1 MPLVL
6 LVFIAA
12 VLLFPYGGTTI
23 ATELLGAIKKGRRLT
38 TTTSDDDD
46 AIDQS
51 PESIADEMGVSLQRA
66 TLARIISSEE
76 GNSEQLRQL
85 AVAFVA
91 YNNGGKGS
99 RVLEYATGSDG
110 RFGRQS
116 GSRRPVSTFRD
127 AYEGHLALTNLI
139 FDGNI
144 ADPTAGATNFYAP
157 ASQDKLADKD
167 PDTYK
172 TADEV
177 DALWRSRGLVAVD
190 IDGIDDRYLRFYRP
204 G

>member
-1 MPLVL
+1 MPLLL
-6 LVFIAA
+6 LVVIAA
-12 VLLFPYGGTTI
+12 VLFFPYEGTTI

-38 TTTSDDDD
+38 TTTSEDDD

-51 PESIADEMGVSLQRA
+51 PESIASDMGVNLQVA
-66 TLARIISSEE
+66 TLARVISSEE

-85 AVAFVA
+85 CVGYVT

-99 RVLEYATGSDG
+99 RVFQYATGSDG

-127 AYEGHLALTNLI
+127 AYEGHLVLAEAI
-139 FDGNI
+139 FDGRFG
-144 ADPTAGATNFYAP
+144 DPTSGATNFYAP
-157 ASQDKLADKD
+157 ASQDKLAAKD